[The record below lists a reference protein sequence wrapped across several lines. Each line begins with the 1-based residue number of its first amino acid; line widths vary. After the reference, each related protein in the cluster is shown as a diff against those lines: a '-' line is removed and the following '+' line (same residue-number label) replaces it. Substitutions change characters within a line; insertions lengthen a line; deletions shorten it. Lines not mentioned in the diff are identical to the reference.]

1 MQIRLRVLIFAWL
14 VIWSA
19 LGLARENSTSQVD
32 LLQGVAGWVL
42 LADLPRE
49 AHQTL
54 ALIKDGGPFP
64 YSRDG
69 VVFGNYEKRLPLR
82 QRGYYREY
90 TVKTPGRHDRG
101 ARRIVTG
108 RGNEYYYTD
117 DHYRSFRRIR
127 E

>member
-1 MQIRLRVLIFAWL
+1 
-14 VIWSA
+14 
-19 LGLARENSTSQVD
+19 VD
-32 LLQGVAGWVL
+32 LQQGTAGWVL

-69 VVFGNYEKRLPLR
+69 VVFGNYEKRLPLH

-90 TVKTPGRHDRG
+90 TVKTPGRRDRG
-101 ARRIVTG
+101 ARRIVIG
-108 RGNEYYYTD
+108 RGDEYYYTD
-117 DHYRSFRRIR
+117 DHYRSFKRIR